1 MRPRAVTR
9 YDRPAFERADRQA
22 RDLAFGGAG
31 GIVRMNAGL
40 IAGRRARRST
50 VPSSGIRAYIMT
62 MPETNQTTNST
73 PLTMPSQ
80 RCV

>member
-1 MRPRAVTR
+1 MSPSAG
-9 YDRPAFERADRQA
+9 AD
-22 RDLAFGGAG
+22 
-31 GIVRMNAGL
+31 GIARMNAGL
-40 IAGRRARRST
+40 IAGRRARRSDAA
-50 VPSSGIRAYIMT
+50 SSGIRAYIIT